1 MAWTSSTILLI
12 DPDETAARE
21 LADLLENRAHPPKVM
36 MASDVRRAEPML
48 RTVVFDWMFIRIIV
62 WDDYQRLRPLLPMS
76 PRRVVFLSGRMEKC
90 TAHLPLAVDSHLRPP
105 FRPGH
110 LLRIW
115 NKWMEPHFVPRPLDI
130 FFVKSRARFEPVRY
144 GDLRQVDVENGKLR
158 LLTRYADF
166 EVNGSLQGFQN
177 RLPISL
183 AMVRRG
189 CLVNEFYQFDSRAAA
204 ASLHEFPPRR

>member
-90 TAHLPLAVDSHLRPP
+90 TAHL
-105 FRPGH
+105 
-110 LLRIW
+110 LRIW

-144 GDLRQVDVENGKLR
+144 GDLRQVDVENGKL
-158 LLTRYADF
+158 
-166 EVNGSLQGFQN
+166 
-177 RLPISL
+177 
-183 AMVRRG
+183 
-189 CLVNEFYQFDSRAAA
+189 
-204 ASLHEFPPRR
+204 